1 MDYENLVEVV
11 LRLEKIVE
19 VVLRL
24 EKKVARIEKLVEL
37 KVGLRRKNDERD
49 KNHPVKSKSRT
60 NRKTI

>member
-1 MDYENLVEVV
+1 MDYENL
-11 LRLEKIVE
+11 VE